1 MSTLFDK
8 ILKGTRKERKHEIEQ
23 QLLVHM
29 STLSNKEIHEVEFFF
44 RIFRACPPVHT
55 FCKYFKGYK
64 KERKHEIERQLLVH
78 MSTLSNNKIYGV

>member
-1 MSTLFDK
+1 M
-8 ILKGTRKERKHEIEQ
+8 ILKDTRKERKQEIEK

-29 STLSNKEIHEVEFFF
+29 STFLNNEIHEVDFFS

-64 KERKHEIERQLLVH
+64 KERKHEIDRQLLVH
-78 MSTLSNNKIYGV
+78 MSTLSNNDR